1 MNPKETV
8 STMGPQVRPMP
19 SKSPPKAKPPKPRV
33 PKEKST
39 NEKHPNEKPPKK
51 KPAPKPRTKSPKPI
65 KEDNYTELILRERYN
80 FFMMDRVNTKSIIE
94 RTGLP
99 IRLQNPPEDITENI
113 IKFII
118 QNKEK
123 DLTCKWAKA
132 IGKPGDLYSGL
143 YAFPPEAKAFT
154 SDGPCSFGPNK
165 KFGVLYFLDMRKI
178 DKDNFI
184 LWKVPVT
191 NDTPVWKS
199 LKMSKNQT
207 NEDQCNEGRRPH
219 ISWDSIYCQLHHIAI
234 KIYDGPFEDIFT
246 APLGVS
252 I

>member
-1 MNPKETV
+1 MNPTESI
-8 STMGPQVRPMP
+8 STMGHQVRPTP
-19 SKSPPKAKPPKPRV
+19 SKSPPKAKPPPKPRV
-33 PKEKST
+33 QK
-39 NEKHPNEKPPKK
+39 EKPPKQ
-51 KPAPKPRTKSPKPI
+51 KPPPKPRVRKTPKPI
-65 KEDNYTELILRERYN
+65 KEDNYTEFILRRRYN
-80 FFMMDRVNTKSIIE
+80 SFILDRRETMSIIKE
-94 RTGLP
+94 TGLP

-143 YAFPPEAKAFT
+143 YALPPEAKAFT

-184 LWKVPVT
+184 VWKVPVT

-219 ISWDSIYCQLHHIAI
+219 ISWDSIYSQLHHIAI
-234 KIYDGPFEDIFT
+234 KIYDGTFEDIFT